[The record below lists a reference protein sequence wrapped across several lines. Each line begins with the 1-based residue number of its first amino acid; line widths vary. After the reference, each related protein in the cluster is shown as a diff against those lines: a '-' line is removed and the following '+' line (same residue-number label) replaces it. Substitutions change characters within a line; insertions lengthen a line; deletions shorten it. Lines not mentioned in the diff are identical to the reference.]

1 MFIRF
6 KNGATWQVVGSDKYD
21 ATVGSPPYGIVFS
34 EWALSNPSAW
44 AYLAPILVE
53 NGGWALFITT
63 SRGRNHAHSMLKM
76 AQKEPDWF
84 AEVLPVAAT
93 GAMTDEAVAA
103 QLREYEGIYGHEAA
117 QALIDQEY
125 HCSFEAAI
133 LGAYW
138 GKEMRLAEQSARI
151 CSVPVNPTLPV
162 QKAWDIGVDD
172 AMAIWCFQ
180 VYPDYIDVVDY
191 YEGHGQGFDHY
202 ADWLFVR
209 GYRGTDW
216 VPHDAK
222 VREAG
227 APGARS
233 RIESMLALGLKPEL
247 VPNNN
252 LMDGINAGR
261 LTIPHA
267 RFDETKTAKG
277 LDCLREYS
285 TDWDEKAHAFKVTP
299 KHNWASH
306 GADAWRYL
314 SLAWRAPM
322 RPAEPASPLVM
333 APMNRI
339 TMDQFMELEDAPRS
353 TGRL

>member
-1 MFIRF
+1 
-6 KNGATWQVVGSDKYD
+6 
-21 ATVGSPPYGIVFS
+21 
-34 EWALSNPSAW
+34 
-44 AYLAPILVE
+44 
-53 NGGWALFITT
+53 
-63 SRGRNHAHSMLKM
+63 MLKM
-76 AQKEPDWF
+76 AQKERGWF
-84 AEVLPVAAT
+84 AEVLPVSAT

-103 QLREYEGIYGHEAA
+103 QLREYEGIYGLEAA

-138 GKEMRLAEQSARI
+138 GKQMRLAEQEGRI
-151 CSVPVNPTLPV
+151 CDVLVNPDLPV

-180 VYPDYIDVVDY
+180 VYLDHLDVVDY

-202 ADWLFVR
+202 RDWLFAR

-222 VREAG
+222 VREPG

-233 RIESMLALGLKPEL
+233 RIESMVALGLSPGL
-247 VPNNN
+247 VPDNG

-261 LTIPHA
+261 LTIPFA
-267 RFDETKTAKG
+267 RFDEAKCAKG

-285 TDWDEKAHAFKVTP
+285 TDWDEKSHAFKLTP

-314 SLAWRAPM
+314 SLALRAPM
-322 RPAEPASPLVM
+322 RPADPEPPPVIKGLPQITMRQFMDLEYEPA
-333 APMNRI
+333 RF
-339 TMDQFMELEDAPRS
+339 D
-353 TGRL
+353 RL